1 MFDILILCVT
11 KGPTRHLGEDRGP
24 HDAYLYTK
32 SKGKLVAVFTWT
44 THHDSIQ
51 REQTYSSKISE
62 PRL

>member
-32 SKGKLVAVFTWT
+32 SKGKLVAVFT
-44 THHDSIQ
+44 
-51 REQTYSSKISE
+51 
-62 PRL
+62 